1 MTYDCHQFCHPFC
14 SECSQSIY
22 LLTLKCKFQV
32 SAVLDPFCTKALT
45 NASLLTTAPSLPASL
60 VDEKVW
66 CLLEAGDVWRP
77 KSLGCLAGVC
87 AVRASQAEPANLLL
101 LTIPTHRGLQMKLYR
116 IKKGLGRQTGISPC
130 RGLLWIHGSFCYPM
144 THAPFLPACRKVPR
158 WICDP
163 VSQHLSS
170 FPPVEKDGPHKSPFG
185 DPRCNWW
192 QFGRN
197 PQLLPASCVGA
208 GGHRFCTMFLY
219 VSCVRGAFGVSGFRL
234 PAFVTQAAS
243 R

>member
-116 IKKGLGRQTGISPC
+116 IKKGLGWQTGISPC
-130 RGLLWIHGSFCYPM
+130 RGLL
-144 THAPFLPACRKVPR
+144 
-158 WICDP
+158 
-163 VSQHLSS
+163 
-170 FPPVEKDGPHKSPFG
+170 
-185 DPRCNWW
+185 
-192 QFGRN
+192 
-197 PQLLPASCVGA
+197 
-208 GGHRFCTMFLY
+208 
-219 VSCVRGAFGVSGFRL
+219 
-234 PAFVTQAAS
+234 
-243 R
+243 